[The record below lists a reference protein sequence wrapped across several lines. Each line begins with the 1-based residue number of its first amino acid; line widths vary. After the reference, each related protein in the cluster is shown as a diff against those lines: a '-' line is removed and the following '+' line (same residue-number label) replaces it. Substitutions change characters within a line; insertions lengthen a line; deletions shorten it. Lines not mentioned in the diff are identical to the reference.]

1 MKWPPRDLFHL
12 SRNCLYRQSSLTSA
26 ILPHIGPDRFAAG
39 GEYFQSHV
47 AARFGPFVV
56 LLGQHRADQPDD
68 GVAAREDTH
77 HVGPPA
83 YFLIEALL
91 RYLQP

>member
-26 ILPHIGPDRFAAG
+26 ILPHLGPDRFAAG

-56 LLGQHRADQPDD
+56 LLGQHRTDQADDRVTA
-68 GVAAREDTH
+68 GEDAH
-77 HVGPPA
+77 HVGAAPDLLVQP
-83 YFLIEALL
+83 LL
-91 RYLQP
+91 RYLQS